1 MQLSFFGE
9 EPAAVETTGATKCP
23 KCGQLHDGGGAGRT
37 SYCKP
42 CGKEYHKVMRKLK
55 QETKTPDLDYVCPI
69 CQRSGH
75 EIHVYSHVSTPWRL
89 DHDHVTGKFRAYLCD
104 SCNVGLGKFQDS
116 PDMLQRA
123 IDYLHN
129 GTS

>member
-9 EPAAVETTGATKCP
+9 VVVAESTGATKCP
-23 KCGQLHDGGGAGRT
+23 KCGQLHDNGGGGKT

-42 CGKEYHKVMRKLK
+42 CKSEYNRVMTKLR

-75 EIHVYSHVSTPWRL
+75 EIHVYSHVRTPWRL
-89 DHDHVTGKFRAYLCD
+89 DHDHVTGEFRAYLCD
-104 SCNVGLGKFQDS
+104 SCNVGLGKFNDD
-116 PDMLQRA
+116 PDMLKRA
-123 IDYLHN
+123 IAYLHN
-129 GTS
+129 GNS